1 MASSVHLCV
10 CLTDLFECLFSLL
23 HVVFSR
29 IVILFS
35 YAPRKQR
42 KQEQWT
48 KTKCAG
54 FSAAEAEDDCSAA
67 SRIVAS
73 LSKALDDT
81 VNSVTAGNQDKVSNE
96 LKCLSIQSRD
106 ASKCRLGC
114 VYHPDCL
121 RHYNQC
127 PRLATIIC
135 NIWIASSRSTT
146 RLVNANILAVVINIL
161 SMSGASCVLV
171 FTASIIVG
179 ISGTIL
185 EMFKIVCRAAFA

>member
-1 MASSVHLCV
+1 M
-10 CLTDLFECLFSLL
+10 
-23 HVVFSR
+23 VFSR

-35 YAPRKQR
+35 HAPRKQR

-81 VNSVTAGNQDKVSNE
+81 VNSVTPGNQDKVSNE
-96 LKCLSIQSRD
+96 LKCLSVQSRD

-114 VYHPDCL
+114 FYVWRRSFAISGLRPHAL
-121 RHYNQC
+121 RH
-127 PRLATIIC
+127 
-135 NIWIASSRSTT
+135 
-146 RLVNANILAVVINIL
+146 RLVNVNILAVVINIL
-161 SMSGASCVLV
+161 SMSGASWELA
-171 FTASIIVG
+171 FTVSIIVG